1 MTQPDSCCRP
11 STRSPKTWRST
22 ASAAAA
28 GHKGVPP
35 LPVEDARDTRLV
47 VDRTRCQGHGLCAHL
62 VPELV
67 KLDRHGFPVFMDT
80 GVPSWLLGEAQK
92 AVEKC
97 PALALRIGG
106 A

>member
-1 MTQPDSCCRP
+1 M
-11 STRSPKTWRST
+11 
-22 ASAAAA
+22 
-28 GHKGVPP
+28 PP